1 MKYFR
6 NVVLSAVVTLL
17 FTWGA
22 AHASAPPSGSDG
34 SLEWRTLGSLQ
45 LPARALDFKHSLDG
59 KYLFVLTGDQ
69 RVLVYDQKGTLQ
81 GSIPVDPGVSGIDI
95 EPRGQL
101 LYLVDGE
108 KQTTTTLALD
118 FVVDID
124 VSNSAFK
131 GNIDAPVTVV
141 VFSDFE

>member
-1 MKYFR
+1 MHLRTKLAAAACT
-6 NVVLSAVVTLL
+6 VVLL
-17 FTWGA
+17 A
-22 AHASAPPSGSDG
+22 AAPALASMPTSGSDG

-45 LPARALDFKHSLDG
+45 LPAAALDFKHSLDG
-59 KYLFVLTGDQ
+59 KYLFVLTEDQ
-69 RVLVYDQKGTLQ
+69 RILVYDQRGNLQ

-101 LYLVDGE
+101 LYLVDSE

-124 VSNSAFK
+124 ISNSAFK

-141 VFSDFE
+141 VFSDFQ